1 MSSAPT
7 VPTVAVPYPELERF
21 CRACTARM
29 GFSTAD
35 AETFADV
42 LLAGSLRSLPG
53 QGQGVSRLG
62 TYHERIRSG
71 VIDPAAEL
79 EEVRRG
85 PAVAL
90 LDAHRASGHVAA
102 TRAME
107 LALELAGEAGI
118 GAVGVRDSTH
128 FGVAAYYAERALER
142 GCIGMAY
149 TNAGPEIA
157 PWGASTAVVGTNPW
171 AVAVPTR
178 REWPVVLDMAN
189 STSGK
194 GMIGW
199 HLRTGLPIPDDWGY
213 TATGERTTDPAE
225 AMQGPL
231 FPLGGPKGYALAV
244 IVDALTGVLTGS
256 AFGLDCFGPDHQD
269 VGHLLIAI
277 DIASFTS
284 PEDFTARMDALI
296 EQIVSAPLAP
306 GASAIKLPGQL
317 EWERAQ
323 ARLRDGV
330 PVDVE
335 RLGELRAVAEALDVP
350 ALETA

>member
-1 MSSAPT
+1 
-7 VPTVAVPYPELERF
+7 
-21 CRACTARM
+21 M
-29 GFSTAD
+29 GFSPAD

-53 QGQGVSRLG
+53 QGQGVSRIG
-62 TYHERIRSG
+62 TYHERIRAG
-71 VIDPAAEL
+71 VIDPAAQL
-79 EEVRRG
+79 ETISRG

-90 LDAHRASGHVAA
+90 VDAHRGSGHVAA

-107 LALELAGEAGI
+107 LALDLAAASGI

-128 FGVAAYYAERALER
+128 FGVAAYYAERALEH
-142 GCIGMAY
+142 GCIGLSF

-157 PWGASTAVVGTNPW
+157 PWGASAAVVGTNPW
-171 AVAVPTR
+171 AVAVPTGR
-178 REWPVVLDMAN
+178 AWPVVLDMAN

-194 GMIGW
+194 GMIRW
-199 HLRTGLPIPDDWGY
+199 HQRLGLAIPGDWGY
-213 TATGERTTDPAE
+213 TDAGERTTDPAA
-225 AMQGPL
+225 AMLGPL

-277 DIASFTS
+277 DISRFT
-284 PEDFTARMDALI
+284 PLADFTARMDALI

-306 GASAIKLPGQL
+306 GAREVKLPGQI
-317 EWERAQ
+317 EWERALQ
-323 ARLRDGV
+323 RRRDGV
-330 PVDVE
+330 PIDAE
-335 RLGELRAVAEALDVP
+335 RLEELHAAAAALDVAP
-350 ALETA
+350 LEAA